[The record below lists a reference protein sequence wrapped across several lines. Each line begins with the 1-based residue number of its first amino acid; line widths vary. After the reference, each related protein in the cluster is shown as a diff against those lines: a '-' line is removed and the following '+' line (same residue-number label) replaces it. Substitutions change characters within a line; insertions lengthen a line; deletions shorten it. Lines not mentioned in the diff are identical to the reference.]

1 MTRATKAIGAYTD
14 EKLVSVLLANI
25 ERQPKLRVPVLYRVL
40 VKVKVKVKAVSLLLK
55 VVYSGCAD
63 LYDTANKEMLRSF
76 QERCTPQRGISFFAV
91 DPPQ

>member
-25 ERQPKLRVPVLYRVL
+25 ERQPKLRVPELYRVL
-40 VKVKVKVKAVSLLLK
+40 VKVKVKAVSLLLK
-55 VVYSGCAD
+55 VVYSGYAD
-63 LYDTANKEMLRSF
+63 LYDTANEKMPRSF